1 MARVKRNKIA
11 MKRRRNVLKAAKG
24 YRFQRSKTEMA
35 AKVAI
40 RKAGAYA
47 FAHRKDKKTD
57 MRRLWTVRLNAF
69 LRENGTTYSRFI
81 AAATEKNMLVDRKI
95 MATLA
100 VRDPAAMIAIIKQV
114 APVAKIAK

>member
-1 MARVKRNKIA
+1 MARVKRNSIA

-24 YRFQRSKTEMA
+24 YRFQRSKTEVM
-35 AKVAI
+35 AKVAVK
-40 RKAGAYA
+40 KAGAYA

-81 AAATEKNMLVDRKI
+81 AEATKKSMLVDRKI

-100 VRDPAAMIAIIKQV
+100 ETNPEAMKAIVDTVMK
-114 APVAKIAK
+114 